1 MNHIQELRDL
11 GLELKELH
19 DLVTEATNLVFYLV
33 DKLYKPVILVCFAC
47 LYFYLVLRSNKSH
60 PK

>member
-1 MNHIQELRDL
+1 MNHIKELRDL

-19 DLVTEATNLVFYLV
+19 DLVTEAVHLVFYLV
-33 DKLYKPVILVCFAC
+33 DKLHKPVILVCFAC
-47 LYFYLVLRSNKSH
+47 LYFYLVLRLNKPS